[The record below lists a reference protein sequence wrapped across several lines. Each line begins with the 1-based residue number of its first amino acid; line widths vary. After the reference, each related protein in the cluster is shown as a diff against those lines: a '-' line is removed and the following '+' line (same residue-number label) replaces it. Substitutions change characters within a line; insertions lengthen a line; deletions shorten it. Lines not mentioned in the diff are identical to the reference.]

1 MIKFSEIIENQL
13 RNLMQVPNSQP
24 VPQIQTRSIN
34 KQRIKFWVFGD
45 KNLRVRGLCY
55 KNQMDTAS
63 RHWNGRVTVM

>member
-1 MIKFSEIIENQL
+1 
-13 RNLMQVPNSQP
+13 MQVPNSQP